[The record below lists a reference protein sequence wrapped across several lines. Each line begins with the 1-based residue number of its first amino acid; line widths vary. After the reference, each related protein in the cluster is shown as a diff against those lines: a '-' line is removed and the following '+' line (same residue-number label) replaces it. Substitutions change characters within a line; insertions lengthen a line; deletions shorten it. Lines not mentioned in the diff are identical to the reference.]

1 MSERVLKRQ
10 LRELLEG
17 DAVGKATKAKRS
29 RKQRRR
35 KRERA
40 SVAQRE
46 DAGRAERKV
55 VETNLAYFNQTKG
68 TAEEIQ
74 SVRVF
79 AAREDRHCPRVW
91 NEDLLR
97 SLCLFRSEGMGKWGG
112 VQRVVGSWR

>member
-1 MSERVLKRQ
+1 M
-10 LRELLEG
+10 
-17 DAVGKATKAKRS
+17 
-29 RKQRRR
+29 
-35 KRERA
+35 
-40 SVAQRE
+40 AQRE

-79 AAREDRHCPRVW
+79 AAREDRQCPRVW
-91 NEDLLR
+91 KEDLLR